1 MPKPSDATTKA
12 LVEAD
17 PAGLLAYAGLPPD
30 GPVTVLS
37 AELSAVTAEAD
48 AVLRVDGP
56 RPWLVHIEFQTG
68 RDASIAA
75 RLLRYNV
82 LVAARHDLPV
92 QSVVVLL
99 RREADS
105 PGTVGTLERRMPDG
119 RLVHDFRYLVVRC
132 WERPVEE
139 ILAGPLAPLAVAAEA
154 DLPGV
159 IRRMQARVDRE
170 AAPGAAGELWTST
183 DILLGLSHD
192 ADFIR
197 VLLRGVRNMKESSTY
212 QAILQ
217 EGREE
222 GRIEV
227 ARSMVLRL
235 GCKRFGPPS
244 PAAAAAIQAVANT
257 ERAEALAERVYEV
270 SSWDELLATP

>member
-1 MPKPSDATTKA
+1 
-12 LVEAD
+12 
-17 PAGLLAYAGLPPD
+17 
-30 GPVTVLS
+30 
-37 AELSAVTAEAD
+37 
-48 AVLRVDGP
+48 
-56 RPWLVHIEFQTG
+56 
-68 RDASIAA
+68 
-75 RLLRYNV
+75 
-82 LVAARHDLPV
+82 
-92 QSVVVLL
+92 
-99 RREADS
+99 
-105 PGTVGTLERRMPDG
+105 MPDG